1 MGSIKTIEGEVELV
15 DAVTANDIRRIA
27 TEVLGTPIQMA
38 VIGPF
43 AKDAA
48 FRAAVGA

>member
-1 MGSIKTIEGEVELV
+1 MGSIKTIEEEVELV
-15 DAVTANDIRRIA
+15 DAVTAHDIRRVA
-27 TEVLGTPIQMA
+27 TEVLRTPIQMA

>member
-1 MGSIKTIEGEVELV
+1 
-15 DAVTANDIRRIA
+15 
-27 TEVLGTPIQMA
+27 VLGTPIQMA